1 MIRFMPRDAIAI
13 SAAAAGLS
21 ALLILAPQATS
32 AQEARFRIDA
42 RWISNEI
49 EPLQASRNVQM
60 SLMVTLKNGKTVRED
75 SEHRAGNRRAR
86 ASHSSRETDFGEE
99 GGRRAPIVWKVV
111 NEHTLVRLA
120 GWPSHTFAIWVRTN
134 GSASCTATLEWRLK
148 PGFQAYEGWAR
159 RRHTPIRFTE
169 PSSPSADCTVL

>member
-1 MIRFMPRDAIAI
+1 M
-13 SAAAAGLS
+13 S
-21 ALLILAPQATS
+21 ALALHRMVLASPVLLGLLPQIAS

-42 RWISNEI
+42 RWVTNEI
-49 EPLQASRNVQM
+49 EPRQASRNVQM
-60 SLMVTLKNGKTVRED
+60 SLTVTLKNGKTVRED
-75 SEHRAGNRRAR
+75 SEHRAGNGRAR

-111 NEHTLVRLA
+111 NENTLVRLA

-134 GSASCTATLEWRLK
+134 GSTSCSATLEWRLK
-148 PGFQAYEGWAR
+148 PGFQVYEGWAR
-159 RRHTPIRFTE
+159 RRHTPIRFAE